1 MESERWALAEARVAE
16 LQTEHAAA
24 ISALEARHSALLG
37 SLESR
42 HLSEVQAMREEHR
55 RALEQLRADLEKQ
68 LQEKEASHP
77 TPLTQALEK
86 HPLSHSQE
94 LPPVEGGL
102 RTQTSSGHL
111 EGVKAPVP
119 PEVQGAQQVRRA
131 SGPACLYPVC
141 PICRYLWQRGFLA
154 GGCVVGG
161 WRRVQATCWGDGR
174 SAHSLVCRGGSPPPA
189 SVVSL
194 LHVGPTLCTPGAP
207 SDPGAQLCRP
217 PPQHTLT
224 VSRLPSRGCHV
235 PGLLSP
241 GLLVCSRPQQAFPR
255 LLGAEPTSL

>member
-1 MESERWALAEARVAE
+1 M
-16 LQTEHAAA
+16 
-24 ISALEARHSALLG
+24 
-37 SLESR
+37 
-42 HLSEVQAMREEHR
+42 
-55 RALEQLRADLEKQ
+55 
-68 LQEKEASHP
+68 
-77 TPLTQALEK
+77 
-86 HPLSHSQE
+86 
-94 LPPVEGGL
+94 EGGL
-102 RTQTSSGHL
+102 RTQTSSGQL

-141 PICRYLWQRGFLA
+141 PICRYLA

-161 WRRVQATCWGDGR
+161 WRRLQATCRGDGR
-174 SAHSLVCRGGSPPPA
+174 SAPNLVCHGGSPPA

-224 VSRLPSRGCHV
+224 
-235 PGLLSP
+235 LSP
-241 GLLVCSRPQQAFPR
+241 GSRPVHATCQACCRLGSSCAHVPNKCFPDCPVQSPPPSR
-255 LLGAEPTSL
+255 TSSPGAPGGPTSRGGCHGARLAQPCGHPQLQLF